1 MQSNA
6 APAMRAGNLET
17 LAQVL
22 DRISTFAPPSSAYP
36 NWISIAKDGVASA
49 RAASMEGVKASCR
62 GCHDQYKSLYK
73 AQMRARSLP

>member
-1 MQSNA
+1 MQNNA

-22 DRISTFAPPSSAYP
+22 DRISTFAPPSPAYP
-36 NWISIAKDGVASA
+36 NWISIAKDGAASA

-62 GCHDQYKSLYK
+62 GCHDQYKNLYK